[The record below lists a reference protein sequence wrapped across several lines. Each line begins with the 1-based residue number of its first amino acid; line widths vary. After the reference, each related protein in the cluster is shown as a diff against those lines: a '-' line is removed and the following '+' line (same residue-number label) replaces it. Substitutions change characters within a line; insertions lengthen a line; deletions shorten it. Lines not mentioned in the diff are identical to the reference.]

1 MTDTFYIPPV
11 QADTRS
17 KKINAER
24 KRRLLL
30 AQEEKQAYNAA
41 SAKHEVEFSF
51 KVGDTYTFEV
61 GQYRDEIEV
70 RILRRSGS
78 CIFFRHP
85 VTGEIVHRKVK
96 TQKAKIAGDLAI
108 RTDNVFGFVA
118 TQKPY
123 EYVEACDMKCE
134 ALDRLARLD
143 WYGRIDRAIEEGVKF
158 EKTLPAAGIY
168 DND

>member
-78 CIFFRHP
+78 CIFFR
-85 VTGEIVHRKVK
+85 
-96 TQKAKIAGDLAI
+96 
-108 RTDNVFGFVA
+108 
-118 TQKPY
+118 
-123 EYVEACDMKCE
+123 
-134 ALDRLARLD
+134 
-143 WYGRIDRAIEEGVKF
+143 
-158 EKTLPAAGIY
+158 
-168 DND
+168 